1 VEALCRVTLR
11 RNGHPHREGQT
22 VKKTFRRTITV
33 LAAGTAIAGSL
44 AAVSAAPAYAAPAH
58 ATCEFPTQVSVG
70 DVRAYEGTSHGFT
83 TLTFPVGISG
93 GCTAGSV
100 DFTTASGI
108 GPFLAAATAGV
119 DYTPTSGTLKWAAGG
134 AADQKI
140 TVKVAADSTDE
151 NNEWFHVKLSNPT
164 GFTSVGP
171 HDGSGEILDDD
182 GPVSWNIDDA
192 TCVEGAPPGK
202 TLCNVKITTS
212 KASAS
217 DMTVTLTTA
226 NGSATS
232 PTDYLGVSK
241 PVTVKAGARTAIS
254 QIAVVDDDVCE
265 GPETFKAKLTS
276 PSTGA
281 IADGQAVV
289 TLQETISFCLP

>member
-1 VEALCRVTLR
+1 VTLR
-11 RNGHPHREGQT
+11 RNGHPHPEGQT

-44 AAVSAAPAYAAPAH
+44 AAVSAAPAYA
-58 ATCEFPTQVSVG
+58 TCEFPTLVSVG
-70 DVRAYEGTSHGFT
+70 DARAYEGTSHGFT
-83 TLTFPVGISG
+83 TLTFAVHSA
-93 GCTAGSV
+93 GCSPGSV
-100 DFTTASGI
+100 DFTTTSGPV
-108 GPFLAAATAGV
+108 PFGAATAGV
-119 DYTPTSGTLKWAAGG
+119 DYTPTSGTLHWAAG
-134 AADQKI
+134 ASDQKI

-151 NNEWFHVKLSNPT
+151 NNERLHVKLFNPT
-164 GFTSVGP
+164 GFTNVFSD
-171 HDGSGEILDDD
+171 DGLGDILDDD

-192 TCVEGAPPGK
+192 TCVEGAPPGQ

-232 PTDYLGVSK
+232 PTDYVGVAK
-241 PVTVKAGARTAIS
+241 TVTVKAGARTATS

-265 GPETFKAKLTS
+265 GPETFKAKLTA

-281 IADGQAVV
+281 IADGQAVL
-289 TLQETISFCLP
+289 TIQETISFCP

>member
-1 VEALCRVTLR
+1 
-11 RNGHPHREGQT
+11 

-44 AAVSAAPAYAAPAH
+44 AAVSAAPAYAD
-58 ATCEFPTQVSVG
+58 CEFPTRVAVG
-70 DVRAYEGTSHGFT
+70 DVRAYEGTGGHGFT
-83 TLTFPVGISG
+83 TLTFPVEISDA
-93 GCTAGSV
+93 CSAGSV

-119 DYTPTSGTLKWAAGG
+119 DYTPTSGTLKWGPHSG
-134 AADQKI
+134 NPDQKI

-164 GFTSVGP
+164 GFTGVDSD
-171 HDGSGEILDDD
+171 DGLGEILDDD
-182 GPVSWNIDDA
+182 GPVTWNIDDA
-192 TCVEGAPPGK
+192 TCIEGAPPGQ

-217 DMTVTLTTA
+217 DMTATLTTA

-232 PTDYLGVSK
+232 PTDYVGVAK

-254 QIAVVDDDVCE
+254 QIAVVDDDGCE
-265 GPETFKAKLTS
+265 GTETFKAKLTS

-289 TLQETISFCLP
+289 TIQETIFLCLP